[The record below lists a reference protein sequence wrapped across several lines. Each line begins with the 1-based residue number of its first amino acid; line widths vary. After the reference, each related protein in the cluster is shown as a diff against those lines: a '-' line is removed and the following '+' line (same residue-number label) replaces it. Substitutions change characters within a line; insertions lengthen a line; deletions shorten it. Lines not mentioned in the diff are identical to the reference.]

1 ELPLGVGYR
10 FGIMD
15 PSNLVLTDRV
25 MEHTAGIILKLPS
38 IYSRVQLNF
47 THVAEQAERKLA
59 NDRVE
64 AVYEVA
70 L

>member
-1 ELPLGVGYR
+1 
-10 FGIMD
+10 
-15 PSNLVLTDRV
+15 VLTDRV
-25 MEHTAGIILKLPS
+25 MEHTGGMMLQLPRVR
-38 IYSRVQLNF
+38 SRVQLNF
-47 THVAEQAERKLA
+47 THVAEQAERQLS